1 MKLPPPRLPRRGM
14 RGWRD
19 LKRRKTAPIHNI
31 TRKYNQR
38 PARGITKKEK
48 NMKIESIK
56 SGLKN
61 LEDLYMM
68 KKSATEAYSE
78 AIKNAAADAEI
89 TPAALRRIIA
99 ARMDDKKEA
108 AAQEASEVVDIIEA
122 LDVAHHTAAISVRL
136 EGDSNG

>member
-1 MKLPPPRLPRRGM
+1 
-14 RGWRD
+14 
-19 LKRRKTAPIHNI
+19 
-31 TRKYNQR
+31 
-38 PARGITKKEK
+38 
-48 NMKIESIK
+48 MKIESIK

-68 KKSATEAYSE
+68 KKAAAEAYSE

-122 LDVAHHTAAISVRL
+122 LEL
-136 EGDSNG
+136 

>member
-1 MKLPPPRLPRRGM
+1 
-14 RGWRD
+14 
-19 LKRRKTAPIHNI
+19 
-31 TRKYNQR
+31 
-38 PARGITKKEK
+38 
-48 NMKIESIK
+48 MKIESIK

-78 AIKNAAADAEI
+78 AIKNAALDAEI

-122 LDVAHHTAAISVRL
+122 LDVAHHTAAISKG
-136 EGDSNG
+136 EM

>member
-1 MKLPPPRLPRRGM
+1 M
-14 RGWRD
+14 
-19 LKRRKTAPIHNI
+19 NI
-31 TRKYNQR
+31 
-38 PARGITKKEK
+38 EK
-48 NMKIESIK
+48 IK

-61 LEDLYMM
+61 LEDLYSI

-78 AIKNAAADAEI
+78 AIKAAALDAEI
-89 TPAALRRIIA
+89 TAAALRRIIA

>member
-1 MKLPPPRLPRRGM
+1 MNIEQ
-14 RGWRD
+14 
-19 LKRRKTAPIHNI
+19 LK
-31 TRKYNQR
+31 
-38 PARGITKKEK
+38 PAI
-48 NMKIESIK
+48 
-56 SGLKN
+56 KN
-61 LEDLYMM
+61 LEDLYSI

-78 AIKNAAADAEI
+78 AIKAAALDAEI
-89 TPAALRRIIA
+89 TAAALRRIIA